1 MTNDDDMELIHG
13 VTTDPYKALI
23 TTKTLEI
30 AAALGIESIAEGVE
44 TDEEMSWVR
53 ENGATY
59 AQGYWIARPS
69 LPALHGKTPPGLT

>member
-1 MTNDDDMELIHG
+1 MELIHG
-13 VTTDPYKALI
+13 VTEDPYKALI

-44 TDEEMSWVR
+44 TDEEMAWVR

-59 AQGYWIARPS
+59 AQGYFIARPT
-69 LPALHGKTPPGLT
+69 LPTLHGRTPPGLV